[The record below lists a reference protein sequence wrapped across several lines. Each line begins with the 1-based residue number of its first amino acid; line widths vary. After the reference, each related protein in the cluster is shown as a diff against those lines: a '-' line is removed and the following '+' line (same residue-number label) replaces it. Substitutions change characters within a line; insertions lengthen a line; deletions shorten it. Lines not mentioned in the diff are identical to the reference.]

1 LNSFETVTKKKKIHC
16 GGLWRAVADG
26 ACCLSLVTFGLGHTG
41 MPDHSSVTWTHALM
55 KRSILSVAGKALL
68 TLTTLVVLFSLCW
81 LVVYLPSTPY
91 YIFGSVVL
99 FWTCLASLLTL
110 NFGILVIYINYIIYP
125 SYRRTGTTTH
135 RAQLQ
140 AFKPLSF
147 TQTETW
153 AELMQQRR
161 YEKTRIDVLPIASN
175 SVKIS
180 ESFDRLISFVIRDFV
195 SAWFVRISQ
204 SSEEIGFPQAVESA
218 IRSAAATTR
227 DRLEKTDLLDVVV
240 NRIIPKV
247 TAHISDYRIAEMQ
260 MRGKTL
266 ERSLT
271 QSDELDL
278 LLASQYRGGKLHR
291 ALSATAV
298 NTKISEVSHLRRI
311 TDRILPFVLPE
322 KDGQSPAVTVLVREI
337 VSCVV
342 LQPICDMISEP
353 DYWNQTIN
361 TQVSFRQSSKT
372 HSYQKL

>member
-1 LNSFETVTKKKKIHC
+1 MAGSGGVWLVWLKKV
-16 GGLWRAVADG
+16 VARDFYMAKP
-26 ACCLSLVTFGLGHTG
+26 ACLGI
-41 MPDHSSVTWTHALM
+41 PSVARTHALM
-55 KRSILSVAGKALL
+55 KRSILSVVGRALL
-68 TLTTLVVLFSLCW
+68 ALTTLVILFGLCW

-110 NFGILVIYINYIIYP
+110 NFGILVIYVNYVIYP
-125 SYRRTGTTTH
+125 SYRRTGTTSH
-135 RAQLQ
+135 RARLK

-147 TQTETW
+147 TDAKAW
-153 AELMQQRR
+153 RELMQQRG
-161 YEKTRIDVLPIASN
+161 YEKSRIEVLPIAAS
-175 SVKIS
+175 SAKVS
-180 ESFDRLISFVIRDFV
+180 ESFDRLITLVIRDFV

-204 SSEEIGFPQAVESA
+204 SPEEVGFPQAVESA
-218 IRSAAATTR
+218 IRSAAITMR
-227 DRLEKTDLLDVVV
+227 DRLEKTDLLDVAV
-240 NRIIPKV
+240 NRIIPKI

-260 MRGKTL
+260 MRGKSL

-278 LLASQYRGGKLHR
+278 LLASQYRGGKLHP

-298 NTKISEVSHLRRI
+298 STKISEASHLRRL
-311 TDRILPFVLPE
+311 TGRILPFVLPE
-322 KDGQSPAVTVLVREI
+322 KEGKSPAVMVLVREI

-361 TQVSFRQSSKT
+361 TQVSLETTFGQ
-372 HSYQKL
+372 

>member
-1 LNSFETVTKKKKIHC
+1 
-16 GGLWRAVADG
+16 
-26 ACCLSLVTFGLGHTG
+26 
-41 MPDHSSVTWTHALM
+41 
-55 KRSILSVAGKALL
+55 
-68 TLTTLVVLFSLCW
+68 
-81 LVVYLPSTPY
+81 
-91 YIFGSVVL
+91 
-99 FWTCLASLLTL
+99 LLTL